1 VCFECLSQ
9 EAYVMNSLLKWL
21 VYFSWNSKHAW
32 VALTTCLE
40 LTHVLRNLLE
50 GLVCLWAGFA
60 YGMGQQLEF
69 YGAFKT
75 RHLTAIC
82 SLRSF
87 EDLKPW

>member
-1 VCFECLSQ
+1 
-9 EAYVMNSLLKWL
+9 
-21 VYFSWNSKHAW
+21 
-32 VALTTCLE
+32 
-40 LTHVLRNLLE
+40 
-50 GLVCLWAGFA
+50 LVCLWAGFA